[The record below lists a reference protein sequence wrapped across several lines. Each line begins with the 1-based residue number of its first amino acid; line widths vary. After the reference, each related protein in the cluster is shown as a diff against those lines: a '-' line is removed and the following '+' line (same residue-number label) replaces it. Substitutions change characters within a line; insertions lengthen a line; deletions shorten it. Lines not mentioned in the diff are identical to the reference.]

1 MSDDQPTQS
10 TSSFQQQPPKSDKS
24 TKARDKGANKG
35 AKKAAKGKGKEVKD
49 EPEELN
55 KLAEAFVSNR
65 SARQNVE
72 GAPNIS
78 FSGIWVEG
86 VEGNAGNE

>member
-24 TKARDKGANKG
+24 KARDKGASKG
-35 AKKAAKGKGKEVKD
+35 TKKAAKAKGKEVKD

-55 KLAEAFVSNR
+55 KLAEAYVSYIHSLQR
-65 SARQNVE
+65 GPELPEVGCRK
-72 GAPNIS
+72 G
-78 FSGIWVEG
+78 FG
-86 VEGNAGNE
+86 